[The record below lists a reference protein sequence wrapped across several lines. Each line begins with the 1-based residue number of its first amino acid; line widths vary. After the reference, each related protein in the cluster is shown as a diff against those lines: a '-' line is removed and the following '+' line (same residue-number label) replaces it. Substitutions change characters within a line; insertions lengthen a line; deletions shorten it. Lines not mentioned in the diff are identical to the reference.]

1 MSDRGDDK
9 VNKRDR
15 EYFARTLAAAILDLD
30 SGYMAVGGLTAVGR
44 GLFKA
49 DKIRIAGNTI
59 LDRYGDMEKN
69 INAESVYQ
77 RLVKDVSGKV

>member
-1 MSDRGDDK
+1 
-9 VNKRDR
+9 
-15 EYFARTLAAAILDLD
+15 
-30 SGYMAVGGLTAVGR
+30 MAVGGLTAVGR

-77 RLVKDVSGKV
+77 RLVKAVSGKGDE